1 LSFQHTKRS
10 FVHFNGLNKW
20 FFLPGLSGPSG
31 PSLLGVW
38 SSGLGGLSG
47 RLNDGACKD
56 DQEAGARV
64 FIEH

>member
-1 LSFQHTKRS
+1 
-10 FVHFNGLNKW
+10 VHFNGLNKW
-20 FFLPGLSGPSG
+20 FFLAGLSGPCG
-31 PSLLGVW
+31 PSLLWVW

-47 RLNDGACKD
+47 RLKNGACKD